1 VVSLPLSCY
10 ACVIGQRGRLR
21 RPAQPGL
28 QLPVYYTT
36 SGELLNMSKK
46 RRRKRSHALPVR
58 VTARSDSSIA
68 LEVDGVVQSVSIP
81 SPDDNPI
88 DVSSSDTARNLLSSS
103 EPEPGPDSGYW
114 GLLLPPECP
123 RCALLLGL
131 GGGTV
136 AHLLAR
142 RCPGVE
148 ITGIEHDPEVLA
160 VGRSRFGLESL
171 PQLLIVEA
179 DAFAWVSQQ
188 SQQHQGADTGYD
200 LICLDL
206 FNAGRLA
213 DGALSKTFLRQIS
226 QLISPAGR
234 LTVNLMMTAR
244 TPDQLRRLEQVF
256 VLIWKRRLRGN
267 LVVHAQ
273 LPASTTPD
281 ISPNFPVVEPTDGMV
296 EGK

>member
-1 VVSLPLSCY
+1 M
-10 ACVIGQRGRLR
+10 
-21 RPAQPGL
+21 
-28 QLPVYYTT
+28 T
-36 SGELLNMSKK
+36 KK
-46 RRRKRSHALPVR
+46 RRRKQSRVLPVR

-81 SPDDNPI
+81 TTDNQPI
-88 DVSSSDTARNLLSSS
+88 DESGGTTRNLLGSS
-103 EPEPGPDSGYW
+103 EPEPGPDGGYW

-142 RCPGVE
+142 RCPQVW

-171 PQLLIVEA
+171 PQLRIVEA

-188 SQQHQGADTGYD
+188 CEQHQRADTGYD

-213 DGALSKTFLRQIS
+213 DGALSKTFLRQIA
-226 QLISPAGR
+226 QLISPDGR

-267 LVVHAQ
+267 LVVHAH
-273 LPASTTPD
+273 LPASLTPD
-281 ISPNFPVVEPTDGMV
+281 IPPIFPVVEPTDGMV
-296 EGK
+296 QGE

>member
-1 VVSLPLSCY
+1 
-10 ACVIGQRGRLR
+10 
-21 RPAQPGL
+21 
-28 QLPVYYTT
+28 
-36 SGELLNMSKK
+36 MSKK
-46 RRRKRSHALPVR
+46 RRRKQSRTLPVR
-58 VTARSDSSIA
+58 VTARSNSSIA

-81 SPDDNPI
+81 STDTNPI
-88 DVSSSDTARNLLSSS
+88 DESGDMARNLLGSS
-103 EPEPGPDSGYW
+103 EPKPGPDGGYW

-171 PQLLIVEA
+171 PQLRIVEA

-188 SQQHQGADTGYD
+188 REQHQGADTGYD

-226 QLISPAGR
+226 QLISPAGW

-273 LPASTTPD
+273 LPASTTGD

-296 EGK
+296 QSE